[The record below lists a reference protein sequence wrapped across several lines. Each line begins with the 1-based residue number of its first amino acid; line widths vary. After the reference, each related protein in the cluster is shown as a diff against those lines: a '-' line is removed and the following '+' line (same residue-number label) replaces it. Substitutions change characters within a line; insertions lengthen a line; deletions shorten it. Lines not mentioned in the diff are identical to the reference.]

1 MSSEGLDVLLS
12 FHLAQANL
20 ANVLN
25 TLKLIRGISALLTVV
40 TVCVGTST
48 VCCVA
53 VTNGMHITPKHF
65 LLLALCLAIIF
76 VVSSLK
82 KLCESIDN

>member
-53 VTNGMHITPKHF
+53 VTNGMRICLMPKHL
-65 LLLALCLAIIF
+65 LLLALFFTLPYLRGGQ
-76 VVSSLK
+76 VVTPA
-82 KLCESIDN
+82 